1 MWGRIVENCFGVT
14 ILNYGKDQRA
24 NLAAILTAKS
34 LNKLLRQTKQS
45 FYGGGKVSPKKFRL
59 IRTEKFSRLN
69 EKRLKMAEIEI
80 ETIIY
85 NEKLK
90 LIFMVPLTISVF
102 SPPPLPSPKFF
113 FHFKNS
119 LHCFIADNN
128 NFFLFFYFEK
138 IFFVGRKLLKQ

>member
-102 SPPPLPSPKFF
+102 SPPLPSPKFF